1 MLPVLSRNVEANLS
15 QPPTS
20 FLTPAA
26 SPPVSSTSTSTPSSS
41 SVQSTPALP
50 STSPSSAP
58 LLVSV
63 PLFPPVVKKLVWG
76 EPCEEF
82 TPVDYILASD
92 CVYLEQCFDPLLKTL
107 LELTDSSPRYLPHLH
122 ACVCVWCLRASL
134 IFSLLILPSPL
145 LPSEL
150 GFISLCLSPV
160 ITHAVSV
167 RRSGCHTS
175 IGERQRTASG
185 KP

>member
-122 ACVCVWCLRASL
+122 ACVCVCGACERHSSFRCL
-134 IFSLLILPSPL
+134 FFPPL
-145 LPSEL
+145 SCPQSWDSFLSV
-150 GFISLCLSPV
+150 CL
-160 ITHAVSV
+160 
-167 RRSGCHTS
+167 
-175 IGERQRTASG
+175 Q
-185 KP
+185 